1 MRLKS
6 TMLID
11 ILYIIIFFLKYFIL
25 YKYIMRNILYGGHT
39 KSKQGSSCSSCGCGD
54 INCPI
59 CNKKKYKKP
68 KRTTMPIQ
76 IGSGARSSGARS
88 SSARSSGGRGNGDSS
103 SSSSGSSSSS
113 TSSTTTG
120 NFAAKCQ
127 DITDQNVCNR
137 SQILNANNLPTTGQ
151 VLLQTCGY
159 NVPDNTCYPI
169 EAPINMTKII
179 NVDPNVPKLLSI
191 LSTSN

>member
-1 MRLKS
+1 
-6 TMLID
+6 
-11 ILYIIIFFLKYFIL
+11 
-25 YKYIMRNILYGGHT
+25 MRNILYGGHT
-39 KSKQGSSCSSCGCGD
+39 ISKRCSSCGCGD
-54 INCPI
+54 KNCSI
-59 CNKKKYKKP
+59 CNRNRNRNRNKK
-68 KRTTMPIQ
+68 TNMPIQ

-88 SSARSSGGRGNGDSS
+88 SGGRGNG
-103 SSSSGSSSSS
+103 GSSSASS
-113 TSSTTTG
+113 TITG

-127 DITDQNVCNR
+127 DITDQNLCNR
-137 SQILNANNLPTTGQ
+137 SQILNANDLPTTGQ

-179 NVDPNVPKLLSI
+179 NVDPNVPKILSI

>member
-1 MRLKS
+1 
-6 TMLID
+6 
-11 ILYIIIFFLKYFIL
+11 
-25 YKYIMRNILYGGHT
+25 MRNILYGGHI
-39 KSKQGSSCSSCGCGD
+39 KSNRGSSCSSCGGCGD
-54 INCPI
+54 INCPF
-59 CNKKKYKKP
+59 CNIINKHKKP

-88 SSARSSGGRGNGDSS
+88 SGGRGNGG
-103 SSSSGSSSSS
+103 SSSSGSSSSA
-113 TSSTTTG
+113 SSTTTG

-137 SQILNANNLPTTGQ
+137 SQILNANDLPTTGQ

-179 NVDPNVPKLLSI
+179 NVDPNVPKILSI